1 MTLVKL
7 LGGAVFTGM
16 LGGAVHLQLADLH
29 LPNHV
34 LESKAGDYNN
44 LGMIIQN

>member
-34 LESKAGDYNN
+34 LEDYNN

>member
-34 LESKAGDYNN
+34 LESLKQGTT
-44 LGMIIQN
+44 IIWA